1 MGENSKEAANLDQI
15 LEHYVG
21 GAGRYQ
27 VLNTII
33 MAFVYYAG
41 WYTILVFINS
51 FLISSLFRSICSFH
65 HQFCGFRTST

>member
-21 GAGRYQ
+21 GAGRDP

-41 WYTILVFINS
+41 WYTKMVLLTIFK
-51 FLISSLFRSICSFH
+51 FEFF
-65 HQFCGFRTST
+65 

>member
-41 WYTILVFINS
+41 WYTILVFIDS
-51 FLISSLFRSICSFH
+51 FVTSSL
-65 HQFCGFRTST
+65 